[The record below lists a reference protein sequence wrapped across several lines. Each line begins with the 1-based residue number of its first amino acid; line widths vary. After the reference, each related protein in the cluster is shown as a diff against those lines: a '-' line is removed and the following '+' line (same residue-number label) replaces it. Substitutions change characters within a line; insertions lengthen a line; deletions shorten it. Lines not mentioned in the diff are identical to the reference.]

1 MFGKIIIISLIL
13 IIGII
18 YLVYGSLDYKSV
30 KIILILGAGL
40 FLWSQ
45 KKKMI
50 NIFSLHG
57 LIKVND

>member
-1 MFGKIIIISLIL
+1 MLKEILFGKIIIISLIL

-45 KKKMI
+45 RKK
-50 NIFSLHG
+50 G
-57 LIKVND
+57 LISVVYIV

>member
-45 KKKMI
+45 RKK
-50 NIFSLHG
+50 G
-57 LIKVND
+57 LISVVYIV